1 MNKTNQE
8 LFGQYN
14 EGKEERIPYYHYS
27 YYVTTEPFNSLDLK
41 GRGKVLGCYF
51 HKEGVCNHNGYHDN
65 MPNHFHSVIEWDR
78 EYLATRMSS
87 NKNPLTEC
95 MKKIVVARNGK
106 TNRGVF
112 KNREHFENHMR
123 YIENYE
129 RIGCHEEEPVSDDED
144 AVSSVDVS
152 TITGPDIKTTDDK
165 SAVRAENQMRP
176 KGVPRLK
183 KDKQDDFY
191 KTLLPNV
198 PFCEKQEWFDA
209 YSKYQEEQGLN
220 IYSPHSEK
228 VRNNSWAYIQGWRR
242 NIEQA
247 QYNKPLTMDDMFVMR
262 RFDPYHDQNMKKVL
276 RIMELIHHKLNKD
289 KKTPIVWL
297 CGAASAGKTVFAR
310 ICGLALGK
318 VANINGNT
326 AWNDTL
332 VLDTPARKNVDCI
345 VMEEYN
351 LDQDKDNTLTKQFQ
365 FLKQITTGQE
375 HEVRT
380 SKNSKDNDTSH
391 YLKLR
396 ALIMCTNWGIDQ
408 TVATV
413 GRDIGINNRSCIMNF
428 PNAIKHEQRWDEKLA
443 KRMEPLYVR
452 LARKYL
458 KDRTEGVIPDE
469 GAQPPCF
476 PRKYLEEHKNW
487 PVAITGLPDL
497 QREEQK
503 ENYDD
508 SDDEDEYVEWRPE
521 SMDM

>member
-1 MNKTNQE
+1 MSKNEQ
-8 LFGQYN
+8 LFGKWN
-14 EGKEERIPYYHYS
+14 VRKEERIPYYHFRH
-27 YYVTTEPFNSLDLK
+27 YVTFEPFNSLDYK
-41 GRGKVLGCYF
+41 GKGKLIGCYE
-51 HKEGVCNHNGYHDN
+51 HKAGEKNKNGCHGN
-65 MPNHFHSVIEWDR
+65 MPTHYHSVIEWDK
-78 EYLATRMSS
+78 EYLAERMDKG
-87 NKNPLTEC
+87 KNPRNKA
-95 MKKIVVARNGK
+95 MMDIMVDKKK
-106 TNRGVF
+106 HGVF
-112 KNREHFENHMR
+112 RNKQHFEKHMQ
-123 YIENYE
+123 YIEKYE
-129 RIGCHEEEPVSDDED
+129 KVGCDEELVSDDED
-144 AVSSVDVS
+144 AVSEIS
-152 TITGPDIKTTDDK
+152 GPNVPTRDDK
-165 SAVRAENQMRP
+165 SAVRAENLTRDKGTP
-176 KGVPRLK
+176 KLK
-183 KDKQDDFY
+183 KEGQDDFY

-198 PFCEKQEWFDA
+198 PFCEKEEWFDA

-220 IYSPHSEK
+220 IYSPQSEK

-262 RFDPYHDQNMKKVL
+262 RFDPYHDQNVKKVL

-297 CGAASAGKTVFAR
+297 CGAASAGKTMYAR

-318 VANINGNT
+318 ISDVNGNT
-326 AWNDTL
+326 AWCDTL

-375 HEVRT
+375 REVRT
-380 SKNSKDNDTSH
+380 AKNSKDSDTPH
-391 YLKLR
+391 YLNLK

-428 PNAIKHEQRWDEKLA
+428 PNAIKPDQRWSKELTK
-443 KRMEPLYVR
+443 KMEPLYVR

-487 PVAITGLPDL
+487 PIAITGLPDL
-497 QREEQK
+497 QQEEQNV
-503 ENYDD
+503 NYNDT
-508 SDDEDEYVEWRPE
+508 DDEDEYVEWKPE
-521 SMDM
+521 SMDI